1 MSLLPSLPKITAADR
16 KWHEVQ
22 EDNEL
27 YDEINV
33 VPMLDLAYV
42 LLVIFIIMTTASVQG
57 IKVNLPKASNS
68 PSQAKPQTK
77 AITINESG
85 QIFLDAYPVT
95 LNELRTRLGQLK
107 AANPELPVVVKGDTV
122 VQYGKVMEV
131 LELLGQLDITQ
142 LGLVTQRLVK

>member
-1 MSLLPSLPKITAADR
+1 MK
-16 KWHEVQ
+16 VQ

-68 PSQAKPQTK
+68 PSLAKPQTK

-85 QIFLDAYPVT
+85 QIFLDAHPVT
-95 LNELRTRLGQLK
+95 LDELQTRLGQLK

>member
-1 MSLLPSLPKITAADR
+1 MK
-16 KWHEVQ
+16 VQ

-68 PSQAKPQTK
+68 PSLAKPQTK

-95 LNELRTRLGQLK
+95 LDELRTRLGQLK

-122 VQYGKVMEV
+122 VQYGKVMDL

>member
-1 MSLLPSLPKITAADR
+1 
-16 KWHEVQ
+16 
-22 EDNEL
+22 
-27 YDEINV
+27 
-33 VPMLDLAYV
+33 MLDLAYV

-68 PSQAKPQTK
+68 PSLAKPQTK

-95 LNELRTRLGQLK
+95 LDELRTRLGELR

>member
-1 MSLLPSLPKITAADR
+1 MK
-16 KWHEVQ
+16 VQ
-22 EDNEL
+22 EENEL

-57 IKVNLPKASNS
+57 IKVNLPKASNT
-68 PSQAKPQTK
+68 PSLAKPQTK

-85 QIFLDAYPVT
+85 QIFLDAYPMT
-95 LNELRTRLGQLK
+95 LEEVRTRLGRLK

>member
-1 MSLLPSLPKITAADR
+1 MKL
-16 KWHEVQ
+16 Q
-22 EDNEL
+22 EENEL

-57 IKVNLPKASNS
+57 IKVNLPKASNT
-68 PSQAKPQTK
+68 PSLAKPQTK

-85 QIFLDAYPVT
+85 QIFLDAYPMT
-95 LNELRTRLGQLK
+95 LEELRTRLGQLK
-107 AANPELPVVVKGDTV
+107 AANPELPVVVKGDTR
-122 VQYGKVMEV
+122 VQYGNVMEV

>member
-1 MSLLPSLPKITAADR
+1 MKL
-16 KWHEVQ
+16 Q

-68 PSQAKPQTK
+68 PSLAKPQTK

-95 LNELRTRLGQLK
+95 LDELRTRLGELR

>member
-1 MSLLPSLPKITAADR
+1 MK
-16 KWHEVQ
+16 VQ
-22 EDNEL
+22 EENEL

-68 PSQAKPQTK
+68 PSLAKPQTK

-95 LNELRTRLGQLK
+95 LDELRTRLGQLK

-122 VQYGKVMEV
+122 VQYGKVMDV

>member
-1 MSLLPSLPKITAADR
+1 MK
-16 KWHEVQ
+16 VQ
-22 EDNEL
+22 EENEL

-68 PSQAKPQTK
+68 PSLAKPQTK
-77 AITINESG
+77 AITINETG

-95 LNELRTRLGQLK
+95 LDELRTRLGQLK

>member
-1 MSLLPSLPKITAADR
+1 MKL
-16 KWHEVQ
+16 Q
-22 EDNEL
+22 EENEL

-68 PSQAKPQTK
+68 PSLAKPQTK

-95 LNELRTRLGQLK
+95 LDELKTRLSQLK

>member
-1 MSLLPSLPKITAADR
+1 MK
-16 KWHEVQ
+16 VQ

-57 IKVNLPKASNS
+57 IRVNLPKASNT
-68 PSQAKPQTK
+68 PSLSKPQTK

-95 LNELRTRLGQLK
+95 MEELRTRLSQLK
-107 AANPELPVVVKGDTV
+107 AANPELPVVIKGDTV
-122 VQYGKVMEV
+122 VQYGKVMDV